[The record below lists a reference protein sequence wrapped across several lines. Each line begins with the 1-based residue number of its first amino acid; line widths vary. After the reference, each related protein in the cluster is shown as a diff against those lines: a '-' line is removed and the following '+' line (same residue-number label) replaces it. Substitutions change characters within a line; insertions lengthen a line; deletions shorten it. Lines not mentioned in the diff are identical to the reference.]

1 MATHDTATFMV
12 HGINC
17 DDRGSDTVLQV
28 VPHLAQYSTIY
39 NHAYGRIGPIGA
51 QFRNK
56 SIARKLVRSVNDWCQ
71 YENNYAVGHSNG
83 CAIILHALRLGAKFK
98 AILLINPALNVRA
111 VFPPGDYTITV
122 IYTKHD
128 KAVRAAR
135 FFDAIPFLELFVPD
149 IWGAMGARGYLGD
162 DPRVENLD
170 WSDFLDGHSC
180 VFKEEIMN
188 MVGPQMAMQLYPEA
202 VNV

>member
-51 QFRNK
+51 QFKNK

-71 YENNYAVGHSNG
+71 FENNYAVGHSNG

-98 AILLINPALNVRA
+98 AILLINPALNINA

-122 IYTKHD
+122 IHTKHD
-128 KAVRAAR
+128 SAVKAAR
-135 FFDAIPFLELFVPD
+135 FFDAIPFIGWAVPD
-149 IWGAMGARGYLGD
+149 IWGAMGARGYTGD

-180 VFKEEIMN
+180 VFKPEIMD

-202 VNV
+202 ISV